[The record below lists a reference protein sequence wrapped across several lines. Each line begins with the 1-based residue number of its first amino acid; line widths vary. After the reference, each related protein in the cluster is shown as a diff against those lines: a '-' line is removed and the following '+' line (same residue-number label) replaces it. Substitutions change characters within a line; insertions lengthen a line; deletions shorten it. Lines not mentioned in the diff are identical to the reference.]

1 MNSTDLLRQARQAAR
16 QGHTDEARGL
26 FEAVLCQDP
35 TDAQALL
42 SLIYLAENGQAS
54 LAYLAR
60 LLRAH
65 PQHPQARV
73 ALHWT
78 RRRIPTSALASPR
91 PGRGSPSVARRS
103 RRLTLRLALVALLI
117 ALLGVLGIAWGAGRS
132 PLEMGQA
139 DLSPA
144 ALQSRTPSPT
154 TLSQVEVVKISIPLF
169 TSTPAPAATATALPG
184 SAWVPVLGQLQTRNL
199 SCESR
204 SATDLARY
212 WGVSVGELAFL
223 EALGRSDNPHKGF
236 VGDVDMPPGSLP
248 PYGYG
253 VYAEPVATTLRDY
266 GLNARSVYNLGME
279 GLRAELLAGRPVL
292 VWGTY
297 QMASYEP
304 VEWVSR
310 DGQSSTV
317 VPFMHTFLVT
327 GFDGEGVFV
336 LDAYDAS
343 VQYYLDDA
351 FLKVWNVFDQM
362 AVVVTGRL
370 P

>member
-1 MNSTDLLRQARQAAR
+1 VNSTDLLRQAQQAAR
-16 QGHTDEARGL
+16 QGRTDEARHL
-26 FEAVLCQDP
+26 FETVLRQNP

-42 SLIYLAENGQAS
+42 NLIYLAENGQAS

-65 PQHPQARV
+65 PRHPQARA
-73 ALHWT
+73 ALHWA
-78 RRRIPTSALASPR
+78 RRRIPTSTPASPR
-91 PGRGSPSVARRS
+91 PGRGAPSVSHRPRRP
-103 RRLTLRLALVALLI
+103 TLRLALLALLI

-132 PLEMGQA
+132 PRETGQA
-139 DLSPA
+139 DLPLA

-154 TLSQVEVVKISIPLF
+154 TSSRAEVVKISIPLF
-169 TSTPAPAATATALPG
+169 TSTPTPAVTTTALPG

-223 EALGRSDNPHKGF
+223 EALGQSDNPHKGF

-248 PYGYG
+248 PHGYG
-253 VYAEPVATTLRDY
+253 VYAEPVAATLRDY
-266 GLNARSVYNLGME
+266 GLDARPVYDLGMQ

-297 QMASYEP
+297 QMAYYEP

-343 VQYYLDDA
+343 VQYYRDDA
-351 FLKVWNVFDQM
+351 FLRVWNVFDQM